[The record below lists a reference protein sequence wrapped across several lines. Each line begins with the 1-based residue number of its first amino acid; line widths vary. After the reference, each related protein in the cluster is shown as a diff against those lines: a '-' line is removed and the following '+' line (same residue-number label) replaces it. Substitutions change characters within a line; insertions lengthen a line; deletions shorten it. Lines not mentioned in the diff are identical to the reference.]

1 MGIKLKYT
9 AGLIIPFIFWG
20 CNGTSPQLPKKG
32 VIVKV
37 VKEAKNRPGSLQ
49 CNDKNFVM
57 SYIYVGP
64 DTVKGPVSKN
74 EKWLIAT
81 YAKAALKETSYI
93 TPVTMKYEPG
103 YDDKIY
109 PIMTINVIKD
119 KIIKRKPRPDIV
131 EKYGVFIAQIDI
143 KVPGSGVVC
152 NSSEPVTV
160 TISYKEPTYK
170 EDFLPSDE
178 DIHQFL
184 VKSAIKKAV
193 SNFVPVTRT
202 ILRPVMDGSGVVGES
217 AKMLNADNC
226 EMAKDILKDYLKT
239 HKDDK
244 AYYNL
249 GVSYECLA
257 KSKEVT
263 EVKPLLRKALSAY
276 TEAVKL
282 NPDNYYYNQAR
293 KEIKDELRLLH
304 KIKQKAKDIKDY
316 IESYN

>member
-1 MGIKLKYT
+1 MKFKLRYVVL
-9 AGLIIPFIFWG
+9 AYSFLFLG
-20 CNGTSPQLPKKG
+20 CGGVSPSMPKKG
-32 VIVKV
+32 IIVNV
-37 VKEAKNRPGSLQ
+37 VQQAKHRPGSLQ
-49 CNDKNFVM
+49 CNDDNFVM

-64 DTVKGPVSKN
+64 DTVKGPISKN

-119 KIIKRKPRPDIV
+119 SIVKRKPRPDMI
-131 EKYGVFIAQIDI
+131 EKYGVFTAQIDVKI
-143 KVPGSGVVC
+143 PGSGVVC

-160 TISYKEPTYK
+160 SVSYKEPIYK
-170 EDFLPSDE
+170 ENFLPSDE
-178 DIHQFL
+178 EIHQYL

-193 SNFVPVTRT
+193 SSFVPVTKT
-202 ILRPVMDGSGVVGES
+202 IFRPVMNGSGIVGKS
-217 AKMLNADNC
+217 AEMLNADNC
-226 EMAKDILKDYLKT
+226 EMAKDMLLDYLKE
-239 HKDDK
+239 HQDDK

-257 KSKEVT
+257 KSKEIT
-263 EVKPLLRKALSAY
+263 EVRPFLLKALDAY
-276 TEAVKL
+276 TQAVKL
-282 NPDNYYYNQAR
+282 EPSNFYYNQAR
-293 KEIKDELRLLH
+293 KEIKDELRLL
-304 KIKQKAKDIKDY
+304 KKVRKKTKDIKKY